1 METKRKAEQDL
12 FQLEADT
19 LVKNSEI
26 KNLEV
31 KIFK

>member
-1 METKRKAEQDL
+1 MEARRKAEQDL

-31 KIFK
+31 SLIN